1 MADTHGDPAGGR
13 RAQTRERVDVVV
25 KGDDAPSAEWDG
37 RTMTVRLPDPRR
49 RRVMEAKWDV
59 NRTSVA
65 RIREVGT
72 DQWSVG
78 FETPFR
84 CCRFVGLKPDTAYE
98 VEVRFRTSAG
108 EGEPAIVRI
117 HTGPQGASS
126 SNVVPFP
133 RR

>member
-1 MADTHGDPAGGR
+1 MAGAHGDPAGDR
-13 RAQTRERVDVVV
+13 RVRTREHVDLMA
-25 KGDDAPSAEWDG
+25 KRDDAPSAEWDG

-59 NRTSVA
+59 NTTSVA

-72 DQWSVG
+72 EQWSVG

-98 VEVRFRTSAG
+98 VEVRYRTSGG
-108 EGEPAIVRI
+108 EGEPGIVRI
-117 HTGPQGASS
+117 HTGAQGASC
-126 SNVVPFP
+126 SNVVPFAK
-133 RR
+133 R